1 MTRIDATERITIER
15 PLPLVRTHFG
25 DVAYHQ
31 ASGVHPDVAFEL
43 IDDDGTICTYRQTA
57 KTGPISVR
65 QELRLDRS
73 DRDSLVNTVTG
84 GAFAGGT
91 LRFTFTSSDAGAT
104 EVTAE
109 FSGTASGPAA
119 LVAPLL
125 RRRLAA
131 SLRKALGED
140 KADLET
146 GTYRWP
152 DGARTE
158 DRP

>member
-1 MTRIDATERITIER
+1 MTRIDATERITIEQ
-15 PLPLVRTHFG
+15 PLPLVRSHFG
-25 DVAYHQ
+25 DVGYHQ

-43 IDDDGTICTYRQTA
+43 IDDDGTTCTYRQTT

-73 DRDSLVNTVTG
+73 DPDSLVNTITG

-91 LRFTFTSSDAGAT
+91 LRFTFAGTDAGAT

-109 FSGTASGPAA
+109 FSGTAAGPAA
-119 LVAPLL
+119 LVAPLV

-140 KADLET
+140 RADLEANHYP
-146 GTYRWP
+146 GPESPR
-152 DGARTE
+152 RE